1 MGYESIAFEDLWPV
15 TGDYDFNDLVL
26 SQKVEIAR
34 NSSGELVD
42 AQFKVSIDAIGAG
55 LSNGIGLLFRNNL
68 KEVVSG
74 SLIQSVSGDVSLDS
88 DNPNGLILSNDVFAS
103 ISEYYQNNGSGPHA

>member
-1 MGYESIAFEDLWPV
+1 LIDNFQITCNGDGTTNANDDYPNDPNRSARSYYPNSGYESIYFEDLWPV

-55 LSNGIGLLFRNNL
+55 FSNGIRMLFRNNL

-74 SLIQSVSGDVSLDS
+74 S
-88 DNPNGLILSNDVFAS
+88 
-103 ISEYYQNNGSGPHA
+103 